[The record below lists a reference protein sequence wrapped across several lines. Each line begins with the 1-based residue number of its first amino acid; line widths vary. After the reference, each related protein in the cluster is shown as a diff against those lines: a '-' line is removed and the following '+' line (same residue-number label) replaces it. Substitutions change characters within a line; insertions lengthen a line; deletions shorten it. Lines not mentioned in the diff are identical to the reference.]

1 MPSDPRLL
9 PSLARGHTEIFLKA
23 FAEMVRGEKENPY
36 TYDYE
41 LTLFR
46 AISECCKENATTK

>member
-1 MPSDPRLL
+1 MLSP
-9 PSLARGHTEIFLKA
+9 LARRHTEIFLKA

-36 TYDYE
+36 IYDYE

-46 AISECCKENATTK
+46 AISECCKENTTTK